1 MGGKQLQEDKRNVG
15 SAAAI
20 VMTALVVSR
29 ITGFIRQTLVPSIIG
44 SNELGDA
51 YDFAFKITD
60 LMFYLLVGGSI
71 AAALIPVLTGYIA
84 KSKEKDG
91 WTAVST
97 FMNTM
102 FLAMLVL
109 VILGIIFAPQIV
121 PLLALG
127 FSETQIKLIIDLTRI
142 LLPSVGIMML
152 AGMVNGVL
160 NAYHRF
166 SAAAYGPSL
175 YNVLCAFSIIFLSRI
190 SIQAIAVGVL
200 CSAMIYFL
208 FQLAFALKN
217 MKYYRMVIDYKHPG
231 SGMMFR
237 LAVPSL
243 LSSSIAQVNVFIT
256 SMFTTLYPVGS
267 VVALNIADRIWQTPY
282 GIFAQGMG
290 IALLPTLAEDYASD
304 KLNEFK
310 RILIKGLKTVMLLTV
325 PSAAALAVLSKPLIE
340 FFKFSAKFD
349 AKSMATAQSIL
360 MFFTIAL
367 LAHSILTILIRA
379 FYAANDT
386 KTPLFTGIVEILIN
400 IGGAYL
406 LYRYTDLGAG
416 GMALSYSVAGVVN
429 AALLFYLLNKKLNGL
444 GLKKFF
450 VFSLK
455 AIISA
460 VLMSAVI
467 YLLNKILNI
476 DAVLLN
482 YETAA
487 AGQIIKAK
495 FFEILFLGIN
505 ATVGI
510 AVYFGA
516 MILMKAEE
524 ASYIYDSFKNKI
536 KRIFKRHHSI

>member
-1 MGGKQLQEDKRNVG
+1 MRQEKRNVG
-15 SAAAI
+15 SAAAV

-29 ITGFIRQTLVPSIIG
+29 LTGFIRQTLVPSVIG

-84 KSKEKDG
+84 KKEEKDG

-97 FMNTM
+97 FVNTM
-102 FLAMLVL
+102 FLAMLTL
-109 VILGIIFAPQIV
+109 VVLGIIFAPQIV

-127 FSETQIKLIIDLTRI
+127 FSETQISLIVDLTRI

-152 AGMVNGVL
+152 AGMVNGIL

-200 CSAMIYFL
+200 CSALAYFL

-217 MKYYRMVIDYKHPG
+217 MKHYRVVIDYRHKG
-231 SGMMFR
+231 SRRMFR

-256 SMFTTLYPVGS
+256 SMLTTLYPAGS

-290 IALLPTLAEDYASD
+290 IAMLPTLSEHYAAD
-304 KLNEFK
+304 KLDEFK
-310 RILIKGLKTVMLLTV
+310 RILIKGLNTVMLLTV
-325 PSAAALAVLSKPLIE
+325 PSAAALAVLAKPLIE

-349 AKSMATAQSIL
+349 SGSMATAQRIL
-360 MFFTIAL
+360 IFFTVAL
-367 LAHSILTILIRA
+367 LAHSLLTILIRA
-379 FYAANDT
+379 FYAVNDT
-386 KTPLFTGIVEILIN
+386 KTPLFTGIIEILIN

-406 LYRYTDLGAG
+406 LYRFTDLGAG
-416 GMALSYSVAGVVN
+416 GMALSFSIAGVVN
-429 AALLFYLLNKKLNGL
+429 AVLLFFLINKKVNGL
-444 GLKKFF
+444 GLGNFLR
-450 VFSLK
+450 FSIK
-455 AIISA
+455 AIVSA
-460 VLMSAVI
+460 ILMSAAI
-467 YLLNKILNI
+467 LLLNHVLNLNG
-476 DAVLLN
+476 AMLN
-482 YETAA
+482 YEAA
-487 AGQIIKAK
+487 QAGDIIKVK
-495 FFEILFLGIN
+495 LHELLVLGIN
-505 ATVGI
+505 AAVGI
-510 AVYFGA
+510 FVYFGA

-524 ASYIYDSFKNKI
+524 AIDVFNSFKSKLRSI
-536 KRIFKRHHSI
+536 LKRK